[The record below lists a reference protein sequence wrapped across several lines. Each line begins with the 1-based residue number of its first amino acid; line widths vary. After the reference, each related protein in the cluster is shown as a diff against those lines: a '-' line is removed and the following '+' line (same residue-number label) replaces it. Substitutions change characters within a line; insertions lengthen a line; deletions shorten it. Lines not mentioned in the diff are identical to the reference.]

1 METAF
6 NILVI
11 ILSLFLAIFLIL
23 GIVILLYA
31 YRLAKSAKKLGEQ
44 AEASVKGAQ
53 EFMKGVSN
61 KVAPAFAA
69 AIQII
74 PPTTITFLTFCSVI
88 ICFSFS
94 KN

>member
-69 AIQII
+69 KL
-74 PPTTITFLTFCSVI
+74 LTHAVKNFTSR
-88 ICFSFS
+88 S
-94 KN
+94 KVKVKK